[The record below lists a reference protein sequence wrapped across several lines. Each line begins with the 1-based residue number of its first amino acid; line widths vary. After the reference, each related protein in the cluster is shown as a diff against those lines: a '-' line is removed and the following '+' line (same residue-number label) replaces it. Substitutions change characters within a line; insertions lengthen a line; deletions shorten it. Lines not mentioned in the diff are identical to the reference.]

1 MIFIFQHWFS
11 FSQNEAHIHACSH
24 FEVVRNDLH
33 FPKIKNGLVQIFA
46 HGFDFFHYKAFT
58 VVIAFLTSDESG
70 SLADVLEI
78 LV

>member
-1 MIFIFQHWFS
+1 MPVAILKLLEMIYM
-11 FSQNEAHIHACSH
+11 
-24 FEVVRNDLH
+24 L
-33 FPKIKNGLVQIFA
+33 PKIKNGLVQIFA